1 MRKHHDKQFK
11 LDAIK
16 CRENHPELSVAAV
29 CINLNISQ
37 PTLYKWTAEFKND
50 GDINHRGSGNFS
62 NDLEKENARLR
73 KELQAKEDALRIL
86 KKAISMSQTRNPS
99 NIQTSFG

>member
-1 MRKHHDKQFK
+1 MNLSMAKHYDKQFK

-16 CRENHPELSVAAV
+16 YRKTHPELSVAAV
-29 CINLNISQ
+29 CRNLNISE
-37 PTLYKWTAEFKND
+37 PTYYKWSAEYKND
-50 GDINHRGSGNFS
+50 GDINHRGSGNYS

-86 KKAISMSQTRNPS
+86 KKAISILNEEPK
-99 NIQTSFG
+99 

>member
-1 MRKHHDKQFK
+1 M
-11 LDAIK
+11 
-16 CRENHPELSVAAV
+16 CR
-29 CINLNISQ
+29 NLNISQ

-62 NDLEKENARLR
+62 NDLEKENARLKR
-73 KELQAKEDALRIL
+73 EFQAEDDALRIL
-86 KKAISMSQTRNPS
+86 KQAINISQTRNPS

>member
-1 MRKHHDKQFK
+1 VNLSMAKHYDKQFK

-16 CRENHPELSVAAV
+16 YRQTHPELSVAAV
-29 CINLNISQ
+29 CRNLNISE
-37 PTLYKWTAEFKND
+37 PTYYKWSSEYKND

-62 NDLEKENARLR
+62 NDLEKGNARLR

-86 KKAISMSQTRNPS
+86 KKAISILNEEPK
-99 NIQTSFG
+99 

>member
-1 MRKHHDKQFK
+1 MAKHYDKQFK

-16 CRENHPELSVAAV
+16 YRQIHPELSVAAV
-29 CINLNISQ
+29 CRNLNISE
-37 PTLYKWTAEFKND
+37 TTYYKWSAEYKND

-86 KKAISMSQTRNPS
+86 KKAISILNEEPK
-99 NIQTSFG
+99 